1 MTQSQLTLSLL
12 GSGGG
17 AARAILS
24 LLNQTAQDKNDS
36 IHSHIKHCT
45 IHLIDIKQKPR
56 AYYEAF
62 CSALSDKL
70 ILHELDLS
78 DSSLFRSHLQ
88 TTQPNI
94 VIDASRADTIEML
107 SCCDEFGVQ
116 YISTALESADEN
128 EATARFGL
136 LERYR
141 VFLKSKEAFQNAT
154 SIIGSGMNPGVVQW
168 MALHLMQQF
177 PEENPLACYIVEQDT
192 TFYKD
197 TELIQEN
204 TIYTTWSPEG
214 FLDEAILNYPL
225 FMKQRIPV
233 MLHQDVYAQE
243 FKVTLG
249 DIQFHGCLMPH
260 EEVINLGQWFNGEVG
275 FLYRV
280 NDHTTNI
287 VQSNLNNVD
296 NLWNYPRKMLLPN
309 ENELVGADLVGILLV
324 YNNKERFMYNI
335 INSSAIYE
343 RYHTNATYFQVA
355 CGVYGALASLILD
368 SLPVGCYAVDDLL
381 RQTSSRYGQYVSY
394 YMKDFVLG
402 ENPKTDGLLFDRMK
416 RMDP

>member
-17 AARAILS
+17 AAKAILS
-24 LLNQTAQDKNDS
+24 LLNQAAQDEQDP
-36 IHSHIKHCT
+36 IHSYIKHCK

-56 AYYEAF
+56 AYYEGF
-62 CSALSDKL
+62 CSTLSDKL
-70 ILHELDLS
+70 ILHEIDLS
-78 DSSLFRSHLQ
+78 DLAVFRKHLQ
-88 TTQPNI
+88 TTGPAI
-94 VIDASRADTIEML
+94 VIDASRADTVQML
-107 SCCDEFGVQ
+107 SCCDEFGAH

-141 VFLKSKEAFQNAT
+141 SFIEKKEAFQNTT

-168 MALHLMQQF
+168 MAVHLMEQS
-177 PEENPLACYIVEQDT
+177 PEETPLACYIVEQDT

-197 TELIQEN
+197 TNLVQED

-214 FLDEAILNYPL
+214 FLDEAVLNYPL
-225 FMKQRIPV
+225 FMKQQIPV
-233 MLHQDVYAQE
+233 MLHDDVYAQE

-249 DIQFHGCLMPH
+249 NIQFHGCLMPH
-260 EEVINLGQWFNGEVG
+260 EEVISLGQWFNGEVG
-275 FLYRV
+275 FLYRI

-287 VQSNLNNVD
+287 VRSNLRNAD
-296 NLWNYPRKMLLPN
+296 TLWSHPRKMLLPDQ
-309 ENELVGADLVGILLV
+309 NELAGADLVGVLLV
-324 YNNKERFMYNI
+324 YNDKERFMYNML
-335 INSSAIYE
+335 NSSAIYE

-355 CGVYGALASLILD
+355 CGVYGAISSLMLD
-368 SLPVGCYAVDDLL
+368 SLPTGCYAVDELL
-381 RQTSSRYGQYVSY
+381 RHTSSHYGQYVSY

-402 ENPKTDGLLFDRMK
+402 ENPSTDGLLFDRMK
-416 RMDP
+416 RMEL